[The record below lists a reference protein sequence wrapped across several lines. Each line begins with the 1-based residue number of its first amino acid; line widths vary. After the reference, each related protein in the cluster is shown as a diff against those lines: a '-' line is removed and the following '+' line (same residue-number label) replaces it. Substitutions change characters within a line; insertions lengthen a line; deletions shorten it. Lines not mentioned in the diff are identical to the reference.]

1 MDENTHMYIYKVTY
15 IYVINDICIYIYI
28 HIPTTCAMSQ
38 LFSDSQE
45 IKRIGET
52 KGKMRE
58 KLHINQE
65 NIADGQNIVSSL

>member
-1 MDENTHMYIYKVTY
+1 MYIYIYTY
-15 IYVINDICIYIYI
+15 TNYMCNV
-28 HIPTTCAMSQ
+28 AQ

-65 NIADGQNIVSSL
+65 NIADGQNIVSSLQNYRSKYPI